1 VLATADVVA
10 AEDTR
15 RLHRLTQSLGVTIS
29 GRVVSYFE
37 GNERTRTPML
47 AEQLRAGA
55 TVALVTDG
63 GMPTVS
69 DPGFRLVAA
78 AVGDG
83 VEVTVVPG
91 PSAVTA
97 AIAVSGLPSDRWAF
111 EGFLPR
117 KAGDRARRLAELAAD
132 PRTVVFLEA
141 PHRLA
146 VTLEALVEV
155 LGGERA
161 AVLCRELTKTWEQV
175 VRGSLA
181 DLLEWA
187 TDGREVR
194 GEITLVVA
202 GASAATAEAYRGAMR
217 DAAGS
222 GRLRNSA
229 ATDPASLAEAV
240 TRYEAAGMSSKDA
253 RRRVAAE
260 AGVGRR
266 EVYAAVVAGKHPPP

>member
-1 VLATADVVA
+1 MSGTLVVCGAPIGNPRDASPRLGEVLATADVVA

-15 RLHRLTQSLGVTIS
+15 RLRRLTQSLGVTVT

-37 GNERTRTPML
+37 GNEQARTPML

-63 GMPTVS
+63 GMPAVS

-78 AVGDG
+78 AVHDG
-83 VEVTVVPG
+83 IPVTVVPG
-91 PSAVTA
+91 PSAATA
-97 AIAVSGLPSDRWAF
+97 AIAVSGLPSDRWTF

-117 KAGDRARRLAELAAD
+117 KAGDRAGRLAELTAD
-132 PRTVVFLEA
+132 PRTLVFLEA

-146 VTLEALVEV
+146 VTLAALVDG
-155 LGGERA
+155 LGGDRA

-181 DLLEWA
+181 ELSAWS

-202 GASAATAEAYRGAMR
+202 GAPAAAVAAFRSVVTEAAA
-217 DAAGS
+217 AAG
-222 GRLRNSA
+222 GRLGEPTAS
-229 ATDPASLAEAV
+229 DPASLAEAV
-240 TRYEAAGMSSKDA
+240 GRYTAQGMAPKDA
-253 RRRVAAE
+253 Q
-260 AGVGRR
+260 
-266 EVYAAVVAGKHPPP
+266 